1 MIVDYADDFGHV
13 VHRTPRAVVRPH
25 DDDDVIA
32 ALRSGLPVVARGCGH
47 TQGGQAQT
55 DGLLLDMTDLR
66 AIHEIT
72 DDRIVVDAGITWREV
87 VHAVPGRTPPV
98 LTDYLATTV
107 GGTLS
112 VGGIGGTSHRYGVQ
126 TDNVLALDV
135 IMRAGEL
142 VRCSATTNADVFH
155 AALAGY
161 GRAGIIVRATL
172 RLVPAPAMV
181 RRYVTPCPDLKTLA
195 AQQRRLIA
203 SGEFAHVQGQIVA
216 GPDGWLYLLET
227 AAYHDAPDDPGADV
241 TDLTY
246 VEFADRLSG
255 GEALLRETGEWL
267 HPHPWWNGFL
277 PDSTADDFLARLLNS
292 LTPATLGASG
302 LVLTYPIHTAP
313 LRTPQFQ
320 VPAEPVVWL
329 VALLRTAPPDD
340 PATLA
345 NLVADN
351 DYWYGEAV
359 AAGGTVY
366 PIGTV
371 PAAGRAP

>member
-1 MIVDYADDFGHV
+1 MDYADDFGHV
-13 VHRTPRAVVRPH
+13 VHRTPRAVVRPR
-25 DDDDVIA
+25 DDADVIA
-32 ALRSGLPVVARGCGH
+32 ALRSGMPVVARGCGH

-55 DGLLLDMTDLR
+55 DGLLLDMTGLR
-66 AIHEIT
+66 AIHEIA

-98 LTDYLATTV
+98 LTDYLGVTV

-112 VGGIGGTSHRYGVQ
+112 VGGIGGTSHRYGLQ

-135 IMRAGEL
+135 INHDGEL
-142 VRCSATTNADVFH
+142 VRCATS

-181 RRYVTPCPDLKTLA
+181 RRYVMPCPDIETLTTA
-195 AQQRRLIA
+195 QRRLIA
-203 SGEFAHVQGQIVA
+203 AGEFAHVQGQIVA
-216 GPDGWLYLLET
+216 GPDGWLPLLET
-227 AAYHDAPDDPGADV
+227 AAYHDNAPDDPDAEV

-246 VEFADRLSG
+246 VEFADRLAN
-255 GEALLRETGEWL
+255 GEAALRETGEWL
-267 HPHPWWNGFL
+267 HPHPWWNAFL
-277 PDSTADDFLARLLNS
+277 PDSAVDGFLARVLDH

-313 LRTPQFQ
+313 LRTPQFH

-340 PATLA
+340 SATLA
-345 NLVADN
+345 NMVADN

-359 AAGGTVY
+359 KAGGTVY
-366 PIGTV
+366 PIGTLPTAR
-371 PAAGRAP
+371 PAP

>member
-1 MIVDYADDFGHV
+1 MDYADDFGHV
-13 VHRTPRAVVRPH
+13 VHRTPQAVVRPR
-25 DDDDVIA
+25 DDADVIA

-55 DGLLLDMTDLR
+55 DGLVLDMTDLR
-66 AIHEIT
+66 AIHEIA

-87 VHAVPGRTPPV
+87 VHATPGRTPPV
-98 LTDYLATTV
+98 LTDYLGVTV

-135 IMRAGEL
+135 ITHDGRL
-142 VRCSATTNADVFH
+142 THCSPTTEPDVFH

-161 GRAGIIVRATL
+161 GQAGIIVRATL
-172 RLVPAPAMV
+172 RLVPAPAAV
-181 RRYVTPCPDLKTLA
+181 RRYVTPCPDIETLA
-195 AQQRRLIA
+195 TAQRRLIV

-216 GPDGWLYLLET
+216 GPDGWSHLLET
-227 AAYHDAPDDPGADV
+227 ASYDDPLDDSAAEV

-246 VEFADRLSG
+246 VDFADRLAN
-255 GEALLRETGEWL
+255 GEAALRETGEWL
-267 HPHPWWNGFL
+267 HPHPWWNAFL
-277 PDSTADDFLARLLNS
+277 PDSTVDEFLTRVLHH

-313 LRTPQFQ
+313 LRTPQFH

-340 PATLA
+340 PVTLA
-345 NLVADN
+345 NMVTDN

-366 PIGTV
+366 PIGTLPTAR
-371 PAAGRAP
+371 PAP